1 MKDSTSDELISIR
14 KELKSIIAEI
24 ESIEDG
30 IKADFVGIG
39 NDICV
44 ARLQNYLDK
53 RLDPAKDYLY
63 KIEC

>member
-14 KELKSIIAEI
+14 KDLKKVIAEI

-39 NDICV
+39 NEICRD
-44 ARLQNYLDK
+44 RLENYLEK
-53 RLDPAKDYLY
+53 RLRPAKEYLY
-63 KIEC
+63 KIDC